1 MFKITISTNQRT
13 ASVTT
18 DQSQASFLATRDR
31 NVRIV
36 GGVIK
41 LLTAKLTLTLNCVKK
56 QIVAKNLKI
65 KA

>member
-13 ASVTT
+13 ASVTS
-18 DQSQASFLATRDR
+18 DQSQASFLATRDH

>member
-65 KA
+65 EA